1 VVWPPHAGRTH
12 NKTMQ
17 PGSSISQAA
26 SFSIRAGS
34 ILCLEMD
41 RFTLVETLQRIR
53 GEVRSSCQI
62 RGCWKRLA
70 TTEEPIE

>member
-1 VVWPPHAGRTH
+1 MVWPPHAGRTH

-26 SFSIRAGS
+26 SFSIRAGF
-34 ILCLEMD
+34 IICREMNPS
-41 RFTLVETLQRIR
+41 TLVETLQRIS
-53 GEVRSSCQI
+53 GEVRSACQI
-62 RGCWKRLA
+62 RGCWKWLA